1 MPDQPPSQ
9 RQPSQNYH
17 QQGQGNQGS
26 RGSELRERPPA
37 LDAPFTSDGKA
48 KPGSTGPG
56 AKMGELKVT
65 PGAAGARGVALEMF
79 SQRVGNALPCGFKVT
94 TTPGNGLEVIM
105 EQQAYKKT
113 FMGTGSLTTTVT
125 PVAPIGTPGKI
136 TARDT
141 TTGEVVEQ
149 PWTWRI
155 LSQSSASGLWALFM
169 RLLGKS

>member
-1 MPDQPPSQ
+1 MPDQPPYQQSNQ
-9 RQPSQNYH
+9 SYR
-17 QQGQGNQGS
+17 QQGRGNQGS
-26 RGSELRERPPA
+26 RGSELPEAPPT
-37 LDAPFTSDGKA
+37 LEAPFTSDGKA

-65 PGAAGARGVALEMF
+65 PGAAGARSVALEKF
-79 SQRVGNALPCGFKVT
+79 WQPVGNALPCGFKVT
-94 TTPGNGLEVIM
+94 TTPGHGLEVIM
-105 EQQAYKKT
+105 EQQAYKKAFT
-113 FMGTGSLTTTVT
+113 GIGSLTTTVT

-149 PWTWRI
+149 PWTWHI
-155 LSQSSASGLWALFM
+155 MSQSSASGLWAFLM